1 MKVVVFLFS
10 TAKQPLPYGICID
23 VTLCQQPPY
32 HSLCSQ
38 GLPICPSPARHSNI
52 QPSTAPPT
60 KPALLTTVA
69 KIITSPGVNTRT
81 ITTQAITKTIV
92 PSKTTTVKST
102 QISEPGKQVN
112 VLTIQNN
119 FKISFGGKKS
129 NITQAGN

>member
-1 MKVVVFLFS
+1 MFLFS

-38 GLPICPSPARHSNI
+38 GLPICPVPATHSNI
-52 QPSTAPPT
+52 QPSTAPYSPT
-60 KPALLTTVA
+60 KPALPTT
-69 KIITSPGVNTRT
+69 KINSSPGANTRT
-81 ITTQAITKTIV
+81 ITTPAITKTIV